1 MQGAKKN
8 IPRIAITVGDPNGIG
23 PEIILK
29 ALSKGL
35 FREVEFLILGPKQL
49 FLESVK
55 SLGPVLQVTLE
66 LDNEQLS
73 DYNFDDGNIVFVK
86 LPGFREEA
94 VTIGKVT
101 EYGGLIAAESL
112 HLGIA
117 LGRKNQIDAI
127 VTAPLSKQA
136 LHQAGYSYP
145 GHTEFLA
152 HGFGVDDVVMLM
164 ISGDFRVG
172 LVTTHCALSH
182 VPRLIS
188 VEAILKKIRIID
200 DDLRRRF
207 NIVSP
212 KIAVSALNPHAG
224 EAGLFGNE
232 EIESIT
238 PAINQAQSEGIN
250 AVGPFPADT
259 LFVKAE
265 KKPFDAYLAM
275 YHDQGL
281 IPVKQKYF
289 GKVVNYTAGLPLIRT
304 SPDHGTAF
312 DIAGKGSASPSSI
325 IEAIHLAVEIVSKN

>member
-1 MQGAKKN
+1 M
-8 IPRIAITVGDPNGIG
+8 
-23 PEIILK
+23 
-29 ALSKGL
+29 
-35 FREVEFLILGPKQL
+35 EFLVLSPKQL

-55 SLGPVLQVTLE
+55 SLGSVLQDTLE
-66 LDNEQLS
+66 LDNKQLS
-73 DYNFDDGNIVFVK
+73 EYNFDQGNIVFVR
-86 LPGFREEA
+86 LSNFREDA

-101 EYGGLIAAESL
+101 EYGGKIAAESL
-112 HLGIA
+112 SLSIE

-127 VTAPLSKQA
+127 VTAPLCKES
-136 LHQAGYSYP
+136 LFLAGYKYP

-152 HGFGVDDVVMLM
+152 DGFSVDDVVMLM

-172 LVTTHCALSH
+172 LVTTHCALSD
-182 VPRLIS
+182 VPKLIS
-188 VEAILKKIRIID
+188 KETLLKKIRIID
-200 DDLRRRF
+200 NELRGRF
-207 NIVSP
+207 NIISP

-232 EIESIT
+232 EIVSIT

-259 LFVKAE
+259 LFVEAE

-289 GKVVNYTAGLPLIRT
+289 GKVVNYTAGLPIIRT

-312 DIAGKGSASPSSI
+312 DIAGKSSASPTSI
-325 IEAIHLAVEIVSKN
+325 IEAIHLAIEIVSKN